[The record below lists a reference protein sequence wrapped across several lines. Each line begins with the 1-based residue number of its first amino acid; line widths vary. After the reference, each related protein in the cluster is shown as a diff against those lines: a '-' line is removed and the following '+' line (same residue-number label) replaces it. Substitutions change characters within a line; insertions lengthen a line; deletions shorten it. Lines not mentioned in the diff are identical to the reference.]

1 MPDRHDPDGPVRRAL
16 AARPSPTWPE
26 ARGPR
31 ALPRLTIAVADAG
44 RAAADV
50 GCWPFSAVRSVCSNV
65 GYWRISGRIMLK
77 LSCSSVDLGCVK
89 THTLA
94 KCGKYSSLP

>member
-31 ALPRLTIAVADAG
+31 ALPRLTIAVAGAG

-50 GCWPFSAVRSVCSNV
+50 GCWHDSDIQECPPNV
-65 GYWRISGRIMLK
+65 GYRRQSGQ
-77 LSCSSVDLGCVK
+77 
-89 THTLA
+89 HTLVVSLTGFDPSETSA
-94 KCGKYSSLP
+94 ALRCCGAN